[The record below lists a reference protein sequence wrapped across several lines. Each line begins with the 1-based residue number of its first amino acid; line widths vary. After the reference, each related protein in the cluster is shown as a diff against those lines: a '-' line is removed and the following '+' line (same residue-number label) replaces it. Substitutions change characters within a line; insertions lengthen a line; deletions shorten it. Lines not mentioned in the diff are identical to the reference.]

1 MANLTYDILWREA
14 MLGLLDQMEAE
25 NPEDPALAP
34 KTFGEWACAYVKY
47 VQVFKKLERA
57 YDQTVHPQKRLDMR
71 GALEA
76 CMGRMLEVKHWLVKL
91 NRGLDFPS
99 LDDVLVDMKLTP
111 DVLELPCPAYFRE
124 ERAKELEDRNKFLAA
139 LADKYT
145 VSGLAEPGPLPE
157 LAPLPEEEAIIL
169 IQANERG
176 RQARERAQTMRT
188 FKRQRQLE
196 DKRARSGVVLTQEK
210 AAIKIQAGVRG
221 LLTRRHVHRTAQE
234 ELQFIGMK
242 PKVAVAGELD
252 PQALQQLTVLR
263 RKDIQKQ
270 RLGEYEE
277 AVVTLKSKVRDAEGQ
292 AMRETVQDK
301 INAWFLENRD
311 PETGEYPDF
320 PDDTDA
326 GSKVILNPPLPPQ
339 TPAPA
344 AAGKKGAK
352 KAPEKPKGKGEAVQE
367 KKEETVSSVF
377 VSDLEAAVKVFVEKW
392 QDHPEGANAL
402 AQKHEAELVRQE
414 LRPLVFEEVRLQV
427 DEEMRVLLQNLKD
440 MVEAE
445 RAAKSGKKGKAKKG
459 KKGKKAK
466 KGKEAKGKGKKKKD
480 PTADRSLESLYAELV
495 SNGIIRPCPAR
506 PLQDY
511 LGTVNLLGSVLQ
523 AQGLIPDPSCAQ
535 MRQVLTQ
542 YCIYPLA
549 SHYCHLKAP
558 LIRSVLLYGAP
569 NTGKTSLCQAVA
581 DAAGANFFDLS
592 PRNTDAKYPGK
603 AVALMI
609 HMVFKV
615 AKVMAPSVIYI
626 DEIEKV
632 FVSDKKRSKEFGGTE
647 AFNRIKKEMVK
658 EMKGL
663 GLEEQVLLIGCSA
676 APQMC
681 VKKDEKAFTG
691 FFDKHI
697 YLPLPDYASR
707 LAIWPGVIQR
717 HGGEIDAKFDISTLA
732 HISDGYSSGT
742 IDQVVRSMITPRRL
756 GRMPATNLSI
766 AEALQW
772 LCRAEPTS
780 KDLLEALQIW
790 TAKTPARAAL
800 LQTDEPAAAGKGKK
814 GGKDEGKAKSKK
826 K

>member
-1 MANLTYDILWREA
+1 MQSSEAGSTYDILWREA

-47 VQVFKKLERA
+47 VEVFKKLERA

-111 DVLELPCPAYFRE
+111 DVMELPCPAYFRE

-196 DKRARSGVVLTQEK
+196 DRRARSGVVLTQEK

-221 LLTRRHVHRTAQE
+221 LLTRRHVHTTAQE

-277 AVVTLKSKVRDAEGQ
+277 AVVTLKSKVRVAEGQ

-326 GSKVILNPPLPPQ
+326 GSKVILNPPLPPPP
-339 TPAPA
+339 PAPA
-344 AAGKKGAK
+344 ADGKKGAK
-352 KAPEKPKGKGEAVQE
+352 KAPEKPKGKGKGKGKHYHSLLIHARFTEVPHASHPGEAVEE

-377 VSDLEAAVKVFVEKW
+377 VSDLEAAVKLFVEKW

-480 PTADRSLESLYAELV
+480 PTADRILESLYAELV

-549 SHYCHLKAP
+549 SRYCHLKAP

-581 DAAGANFFDLS
+581 HAAGANFFDLS

-681 VKKDEKAFTG
+681 VKKDEKAFMG

-707 LAIWPGVIQR
+707 LAIWPGVIHR
-717 HGGEIDAKFDISTLA
+717 HGGEVDAKFDISTLA

-742 IDQVVRSMITPRRL
+742 IDQ
-756 GRMPATNLSI
+756 
-766 AEALQW
+766 
-772 LCRAEPTS
+772 
-780 KDLLEALQIW
+780 
-790 TAKTPARAAL
+790 
-800 LQTDEPAAAGKGKK
+800 TDEPAAAGKGKK
-814 GGKDEGKAKSKK
+814 SGKVEGKAKGKK